1 MGIYAALHRTLKKS
15 PSNHLIMKNSSQ
27 LPHRKDLST
36 YEKYGDL
43 SQILRDRASV
53 LGQDLTVS
61 GSGMITEIEE
71 RGKMASHF
79 RIYRRT
85 ILDFPVK
92 DIRSLVSLY
101 RINLEPSPQN
111 VHVIWVFS
119 DYGKS
124 IKSHIGYLEEA
135 GLLKDDDNS
144 VFGKVPDYVLKKV
157 IEDPLIYKR
166 INEALVEAY
175 AEALSFYNWK
185 HPPRGIVV
193 SNLPRGIIATV
204 RPYNFAD
211 YGNDGLGVA
220 INFPAVLKL
229 FMGSQMDNTSAL
241 RENIS
246 PIFVHEIAHMHNH
259 AGRDGESMPICAEL
273 ILAPGNANNINMLLK
288 FVDNIR
294 NIVTSNK
301 RLESYPYERDVYAGL
316 VLAMDMYAK
325 VNPEI
330 KSIFNSDRSKYKLNS
345 IAKALHVITK
355 EDEIKAKEMGL
366 IDKLLSLS
374 TAQVNEEFESA
385 AILLRR

>member
-1 MGIYAALHRTLKKS
+1 
-15 PSNHLIMKNSSQ
+15 
-27 LPHRKDLST
+27 
-36 YEKYGDL
+36 
-43 SQILRDRASV
+43 
-53 LGQDLTVS
+53 
-61 GSGMITEIEE
+61 
-71 RGKMASHF
+71 
-79 RIYRRT
+79 
-85 ILDFPVK
+85 
-92 DIRSLVSLY
+92 
-101 RINLEPSPQN
+101 
-111 VHVIWVFS
+111 
-119 DYGKS
+119 
-124 IKSHIGYLEEA
+124 
-135 GLLKDDDNS
+135 
-144 VFGKVPDYVLKKV
+144 
-157 IEDPLIYKR
+157 
-166 INEALVEAY
+166 
-175 AEALSFYNWK
+175 
-185 HPPRGIVV
+185 
-193 SNLPRGIIATV
+193 
-204 RPYNFAD
+204 
-211 YGNDGLGVA
+211 
-220 INFPAVLKL
+220 
-229 FMGSQMDNTSAL
+229 MGSQMDNTSAL